1 MIREEILDRV
11 YLNKFEFCAGL
22 YKIILLYLGIRCLV
36 HCTHARADIEQ
47 IQRLSEKA
55 EAGKVHIE

>member
-1 MIREEILDRV
+1 MHCFL
-11 YLNKFEFCAGL
+11 GL
-22 YKIILLYLGIRCLV
+22 YKKVYNILFYLGVRCLV